1 VNADRRS
8 DLERAYQ
15 LTRYEV
21 PALGLVLTIGQTS
34 PVLDQLLC
42 EQGVKAWSFIS
53 AANPHSRLASAA
65 INARQHQ
72 RLIQRVQTLG
82 FPFFEGVGVAVCA
95 RNAEQVASS
104 VAELK
109 SAGVRV
115 TGAAVD
121 ITDAAALASWMRPS
135 ACRNAELKL

>member
-1 VNADRRS
+1 MNADRRS

-82 FPFFEGVGVAVCA
+82 VPFFEGVGVAVEGGWPA
-95 RNAEQVASS
+95 EPSLLILGIKRSYAVSLGREFEQNAIV
-104 VAELK
+104 
-109 SAGVRV
+109 
-115 TGAAVD
+115 
-121 ITDAAALASWMRPS
+121 AAALGEVAALIW
-135 ACRNAELKL
+135 C